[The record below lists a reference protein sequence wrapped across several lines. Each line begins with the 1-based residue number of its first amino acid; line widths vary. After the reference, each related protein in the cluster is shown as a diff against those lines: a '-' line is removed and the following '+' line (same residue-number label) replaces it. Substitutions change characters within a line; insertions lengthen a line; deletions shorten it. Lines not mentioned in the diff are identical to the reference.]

1 MRNNALVKLGQD
13 LHCYLCERC
22 EGVVCNNCGKWD
34 CSNAGPEG
42 ADERNF
48 MQDKP
53 FREAVGDLLWL
64 SRLYRNDIAHAVAA
78 LSRVAHNP
86 GKSHWIALQHLL
98 QYLRH
103 TRHFKLVYKKTHK
116 PMDDYVPTVE
126 SYSDSDWA
134 PNYGTKYNN
143 YRSTTGNV
151 TLVDGNPI
159 HWRSR
164 RQQRAALSS
173 NEAEYYAAAEAAKDC
188 IYISR
193 ISQSLAPDKTKVKM
207 PVLKLDSKT
216 AVTCAKNP
224 ADNENQRHIDLRSHF
239 LRECCA
245 RRDFDIVHIPGSQ
258 NPADTLTKSLG
269 ETKFAPYRTQLRV
282 IDPASC

>member
-1 MRNNALVKLGQD
+1 
-13 LHCYLCERC
+13 
-22 EGVVCNNCGKWD
+22 
-34 CSNAGPEG
+34 
-42 ADERNF
+42 
-48 MQDKP
+48 
-53 FREAVGDLLWL
+53 
-64 SRLYRNDIAHAVAA
+64 
-78 LSRVAHNP
+78 
-86 GKSHWIALQHLL
+86 
-98 QYLRH
+98 
-103 TRHFKLVYKKTHK
+103 
-116 PMDDYVPTVE
+116 MDDYVPTVE

-193 ISQSLAPDKTKVKM
+193 ISRSLAPDQTKVKM

>member
-1 MRNNALVKLGQD
+1 MDQVIDQYCLSTTTKFTPAPCKHLVSSLE
-13 LHCYLCERC
+13 CPP
-22 EGVVCNNCGKWD
+22 
-34 CSNAGPEG
+34 AGPEG
-42 ADERNF
+42 DEERNF
-48 MQDKP
+48 MQGKP
-53 FREAVGDLLWL
+53 FREAVGDLLWI

-78 LSRVAHNP
+78 LSRIAHNP

-116 PMDDYVPTVE
+116 SMDDYVPTVE

-173 NEAEYYAAAEAAKDC
+173 NEAEYYAAAEAVK
-188 IYISR
+188 IVFISAAFLNHWL
-193 ISQSLAPDKTKVKM
+193 QTKQR
-207 PVLKLDSKT
+207 SK
-216 AVTCAKNP
+216 C
-224 ADNENQRHIDLRSHF
+224 
-239 LRECCA
+239 
-245 RRDFDIVHIPGSQ
+245 
-258 NPADTLTKSLG
+258 
-269 ETKFAPYRTQLRV
+269 PY
-282 IDPASC
+282 